1 MCDIKNHK
9 PYLDIKYEELQNLNI
24 FQSDKEEDN
33 AEFIVTNPDLLDLEM
48 EDRDIVSNALIVS
61 AISDNLILPNYVF
74 WNMFTVEWGSTAPVQ
89 FRNTTYI
96 TMQIRRNNELPPKLF
111 QIFLSGGAGVGES
124 ILVIAITKYL
134 EFWDI

>member
-1 MCDIKNHK
+1 MKNHK

-33 AEFIVTNPDLLDLEM
+33 AEFIVTNPGLLDLEM

-74 WNMFTVEWGSTAPVQ
+74 
-89 FRNTTYI
+89 
-96 TMQIRRNNELPPKLF
+96 
-111 QIFLSGGAGVGES
+111 
-124 ILVIAITKYL
+124 
-134 EFWDI
+134 

>member
-1 MCDIKNHK
+1 MKNHK

-33 AEFIVTNPDLLDLEM
+33 AEFIVTDPDLLDLEM

-74 WNMFTVEWGSTAPVQ
+74 
-89 FRNTTYI
+89 
-96 TMQIRRNNELPPKLF
+96 
-111 QIFLSGGAGVGES
+111 
-124 ILVIAITKYL
+124 
-134 EFWDI
+134 

>member
-1 MCDIKNHK
+1 MKNHK

-61 AISDNLILPNYVF
+61 AISDNLILLNYVF
-74 WNMFTVEWGSTAPVQ
+74 
-89 FRNTTYI
+89 
-96 TMQIRRNNELPPKLF
+96 
-111 QIFLSGGAGVGES
+111 
-124 ILVIAITKYL
+124 
-134 EFWDI
+134 

>member
-1 MCDIKNHK
+1 MKNHK

-48 EDRDIVSNALIVS
+48 EDRDILSNALIVS

-74 WNMFTVEWGSTAPVQ
+74 
-89 FRNTTYI
+89 
-96 TMQIRRNNELPPKLF
+96 
-111 QIFLSGGAGVGES
+111 
-124 ILVIAITKYL
+124 
-134 EFWDI
+134 

>member
-1 MCDIKNHK
+1 MKNHK

-48 EDRDIVSNALIVS
+48 EDCDIVSNALIVS

-74 WNMFTVEWGSTAPVQ
+74 
-89 FRNTTYI
+89 
-96 TMQIRRNNELPPKLF
+96 
-111 QIFLSGGAGVGES
+111 
-124 ILVIAITKYL
+124 
-134 EFWDI
+134 

>member
-74 WNMFTVEWGSTAPVQ
+74 
-89 FRNTTYI
+89 
-96 TMQIRRNNELPPKLF
+96 L
-111 QIFLSGGAGVGES
+111 
-124 ILVIAITKYL
+124 KYVHS
-134 EFWDI
+134 

>member
-1 MCDIKNHK
+1 MKNHK

-74 WNMFTVEWGSTAPVQ
+74 
-89 FRNTTYI
+89 
-96 TMQIRRNNELPPKLF
+96 
-111 QIFLSGGAGVGES
+111 
-124 ILVIAITKYL
+124 
-134 EFWDI
+134 

>member
-48 EDRDIVSNALIVS
+48 EDCDIVSNALIVS

-74 WNMFTVEWGSTAPVQ
+74 
-89 FRNTTYI
+89 
-96 TMQIRRNNELPPKLF
+96 
-111 QIFLSGGAGVGES
+111 
-124 ILVIAITKYL
+124 
-134 EFWDI
+134 

>member
-1 MCDIKNHK
+1 MKNHK

-61 AISDNLILPNYVF
+61 AISDNLILPNY
-74 WNMFTVEWGSTAPVQ
+74 
-89 FRNTTYI
+89 
-96 TMQIRRNNELPPKLF
+96 
-111 QIFLSGGAGVGES
+111 IF
-124 ILVIAITKYL
+124 
-134 EFWDI
+134 